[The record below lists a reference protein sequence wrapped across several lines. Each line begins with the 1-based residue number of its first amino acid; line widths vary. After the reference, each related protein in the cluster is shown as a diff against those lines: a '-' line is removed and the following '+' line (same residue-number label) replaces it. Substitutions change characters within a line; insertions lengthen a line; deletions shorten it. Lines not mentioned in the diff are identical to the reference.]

1 MKNRIYLF
9 RTVTEGVTVYFD
21 SEGFDG
27 DEDGA
32 IRDIMIN
39 LGENYIAGLHG
50 VDLEI
55 EDRGWAWTGAIHP
68 CAEEDME
75 RPIFIIDEMKDRL
88 PNHLKTDEEEEEEN
102 VRG

>member
-9 RTVTEGVTVYFD
+9 RTVTECVTVNFD

-32 IRDIMIN
+32 IRDIMAK
-39 LGENYIAGLHG
+39 LGEDYAAALHG

-55 EDRGWAWTGAIHP
+55 DDSGWAWTGAIHP
-68 CAEEDME
+68 EGDDDVE
-75 RPIFIIDEMKDRL
+75 RPIFIIDEMKDTL